1 MNLIEHLRHWLSK
14 PNLQTPVFAI
24 IASLSELEKE
34 KALSEHGRKSLA
46 TALANADRLE
56 KLLFQKNTRQSDV
69 YSPAGGLLPENTGP
83 VKENLLLVEENN
95 DMLESLQANLAL
107 YYAVTAVDNGK
118 KALEL
123 AKETNPDIII
133 ANALMPDL
141 SGYELCRI
149 LKSAIET
156 SHIPI
161 ILLSAL
167 NEKENIIFGL
177 EAGANDYI
185 LKPFDFDILKARIRN
200 ILQSR
205 EQLRKI
211 VFSFSPD
218 TPIEETSYTNELDI
232 EFLDKAIHII
242 EKEIANPDF
251 SISEFC
257 SLLAMSRTSVY
268 NKLKSLTNQAPND
281 FIRII
286 RLNKAKDF
294 LESGKYTVSE
304 VSYRVG
310 FTDPKYFSTSFKKQ
324 FGVSPSKIDK

>member
-1 MNLIEHLRHWLSK
+1 MMNLIEHIRHWLSK
-14 PNLQTPVFAI
+14 PNLKIPVSSI
-24 IASLSELEKE
+24 LSSLNELKKE
-34 KALSEHGRKSLA
+34 AVLSEHGKRSLA
-46 TALANADRLE
+46 VALVNAEQLKE
-56 KLLFQKNTRQSDV
+56 LLSHQKNTKTDV
-69 YSPAGGLLPENTGP
+69 
-83 VKENLLLVEENN
+83 VRDKETVLLVEAQHT
-95 DMLESLQANLAL
+95 DMQESLRKNLSVH
-107 YYAVTAVDNGK
+107 YEVTSIGNGD

-123 AKETNPDIII
+123 ARETNPDIII
-133 ANALMPDL
+133 ADAVMPGV

-185 LKPFDFDILKARIRN
+185 VKPFDSDILKARIRN

-211 VFSFSPD
+211 VFSPN
-218 TPIEETSYTNELDI
+218 TPIEETNYTNESDI
-232 EFLDKAIHII
+232 EFLDKAMGIV
-242 EKEIANPDF
+242 EKEIDNSEF
-251 SISEFC
+251 SINELC
-257 SLLAMSRTSVY
+257 SMLAMSRTSVY

-294 LESGKYTVSE
+294 LASGKYTVSE

-324 FGVSPSKIDK
+324 FGVSPSKLNNSV